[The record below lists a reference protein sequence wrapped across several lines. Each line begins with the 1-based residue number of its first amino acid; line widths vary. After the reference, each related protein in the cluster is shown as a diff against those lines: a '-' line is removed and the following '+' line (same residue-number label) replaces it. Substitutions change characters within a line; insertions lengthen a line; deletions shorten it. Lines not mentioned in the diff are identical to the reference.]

1 MMLLFSLPWH
11 LRYIVTSV
19 TSPGPE
25 CKYVLKCDNF
35 LTLSICVVMASVAG
49 SWSDFIFPPQLC
61 YRTLCHLNDKCEGCC
76 LAFLTDYDSLR
87 RLRVLKVNSFCS
99 TFNVSMEN
107 PTFQLCAYNAGS
119 AGFNFKP
126 DPIPS
131 SLLLLNLIIMDLLK
145 PVVSCQKILPVSS
158 QCESPTYW
166 SPWHLI
172 LISSANDLMCSWR
185 EHSRSFPLL
194 CCVAYV
200 NMFDLDKLKPW
211 TQALC

>member
-35 LTLSICVVMASVAG
+35 LTLSICVVVMASVAG

-145 PVVSCQKILPVSS
+145 PVVTVRKFS
-158 QCESPTYW
+158 QW
-166 SPWHLI
+166 AA
-172 LISSANDLMCSWR
+172 SASVRVPHIDPCGI
-185 EHSRSFPLL
+185 
-194 CCVAYV
+194 
-200 NMFDLDKLKPW
+200 
-211 TQALC
+211 